1 VKLKKRRIY
10 RKTISGL
17 RHRDFRETI
26 FSAISISWSEL
37 ARLLARKNE
46 RRHSSRSRGYW
57 HKAKMLFRFQEQN
70 AAALD
75 VDLSN
80 DDLARIEEVA
90 SKNAF
95 AGSRYP
101 KAMLDLLNR

>member
-1 VKLKKRRIY
+1 
-10 RKTISGL
+10 
-17 RHRDFRETI
+17 
-26 FSAISISWSEL
+26 
-37 ARLLARKNE
+37 
-46 RRHSSRSRGYW
+46 
-57 HKAKMLFRFQEQN
+57 MLFRFQEQN

-90 SKNAF
+90 PKDAF

-101 KAMLDLLNR
+101 KALMDLLNR

>member
-1 VKLKKRRIY
+1 
-10 RKTISGL
+10 
-17 RHRDFRETI
+17 
-26 FSAISISWSEL
+26 
-37 ARLLARKNE
+37 
-46 RRHSSRSRGYW
+46 
-57 HKAKMLFRFQEQN
+57 MLFRFQEQN

-95 AGSRYP
+95 AGPRYP